1 MEEKKKRI
9 RISVRNLVEFL
20 LRSGDLDDRRGGVAD
35 KDAHQRIQKKMG
47 PFYQAEVPLAFEK
60 EYENFVL
67 KVEGRADGIL
77 EQPDGFMVE
86 EIKGT
91 FRELELLEEPVP
103 VHLAQAKCYAFLY
116 GLEKHQESIRVLMTY
131 CRLETE
137 EGKKMEPLTKE
148 DVKPETSNQKIRHF
162 SFTYSMKELEAFLFA
177 P

>member
-35 KDAHQRIQKKMG
+35 KDAMQAGTRAHQRIQKKMG
-47 PFYQAEVPLAFEK
+47 SFYQAEVPLAFEK

-77 EQPDGFMVE
+77 EQSDGFMVE

-91 FRELELLEEPVP
+91 FRELELLE
-103 VHLAQAKCYAFLY
+103 
-116 GLEKHQESIRVLMTY
+116 
-131 CRLETE
+131 
-137 EGKKMEPLTKE
+137 
-148 DVKPETSNQKIRHF
+148 
-162 SFTYSMKELEAFLFA
+162 
-177 P
+177 

>member
-35 KDAHQRIQKKMG
+35 KDAMQAGTRAHQRIQKKMG

-91 FRELELLEEPVP
+91 FRELELLEESVP
-103 VHLAQAKCYAFLY
+103 VHLAQAKCYAFADERGCKAGNFQSEDPPFQLY
-116 GLEKHQESIRVLMTY
+116 LFHERTG
-131 CRLETE
+131 
-137 EGKKMEPLTKE
+137 
-148 DVKPETSNQKIRHF
+148 
-162 SFTYSMKELEAFLFA
+162 SMVRR
-177 P
+177 PSG